1 MFGYLFNENKKLKK
15 GEIINGLIKSCN
27 IRNRAVTVLIAYTVN
42 P

>member
-15 GEIINGLIKSCN
+15 GEIINGLIESCN
-27 IRNRAVTVLIAYTVN
+27 IRDHAVTVVTAYTVN